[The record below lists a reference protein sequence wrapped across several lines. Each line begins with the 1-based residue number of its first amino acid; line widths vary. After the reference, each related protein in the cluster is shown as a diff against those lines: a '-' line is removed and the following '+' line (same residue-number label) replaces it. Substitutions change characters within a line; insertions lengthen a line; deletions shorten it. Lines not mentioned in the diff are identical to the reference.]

1 MPEPVLHQMLA
12 TSLRYNMQRQKVL
25 ASNISNIDTP
35 RYQANDVKKPDFAKM
50 VESGSSQLQLAA
62 TEGTH
67 LDGTLGVGQ
76 NFRSEKV
83 RKPFEI
89 TPVGNSVVLE
99 EQMAKVSDTT
109 ASYEFSSTMLKKF
122 TGLYKTALDNRGS

>member
-1 MPEPVLHQMLA
+1 MPAPILHQMLA

-35 RYQANDVKKPDFAKM
+35 KYQAYDVKKPDFAKM
-50 VESGSSQLQLAA
+50 AEASGQLQLLS
-62 TEGTH
+62 TSGTH
-67 LDGTLGVGQ
+67 LTGTLGVGQ
-76 NFRSEKV
+76 NFRSDKN